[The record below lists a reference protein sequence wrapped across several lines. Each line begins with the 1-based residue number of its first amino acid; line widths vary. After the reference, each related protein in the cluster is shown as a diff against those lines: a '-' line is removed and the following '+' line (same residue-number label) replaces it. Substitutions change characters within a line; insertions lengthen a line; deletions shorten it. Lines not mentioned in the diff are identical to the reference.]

1 MANSNVPQDKR
12 KAKLKRRRREI
23 DRMIAKMEA
32 GGAAPQGQ
40 GAAVKDLPRRIR
52 DLRKTMRYER

>member
-1 MANSNVPQDKR
+1 MANNNVPQDKR

-23 DRMIAKMEA
+23 DRLIEKMGPA
-32 GGAAPQGQ
+32 GSPDVQRQA
-40 GAAVKDLPRRIR
+40 R

>member
-23 DRMIAKMEA
+23 NRLIAKM
-32 GGAAPQGQ
+32 AAANTPD
-40 GAAVKDLPRRIR
+40 ADRKAR
-52 DLRKTMRYER
+52 DLRKTMRFER

>member
-23 DRMIAKMEA
+23 DRMIAKLTAA
-32 GGAAPQGQ
+32 GTPDVARQAREL
-40 GAAVKDLPRRIR
+40 K
-52 DLRKTMRYER
+52 KTMRYER

>member
-23 DRMIAKMEA
+23 DRLVEKLTAA
-32 GGAAPQGQ
+32 GTPDAEHKA
-40 GAAVKDLPRRIR
+40 R
-52 DLRKTMRYER
+52 DLRKNMRYAR

>member
-23 DRMIAKMEA
+23 NRLIEKI
-32 GGAAPQGQ
+32 GATGAPD
-40 GAAVKDLPRRIR
+40 AARQAR

>member
-23 DRMIAKMEA
+23 NRLIEKM
-32 GGAAPQGQ
+32 GASSPEVERQA
-40 GAAVKDLPRRIR
+40 R

>member
-23 DRMIAKMEA
+23 NRLIEKLGDTPEA
-32 GGAAPQGQ
+32 ARKA
-40 GAAVKDLPRRIR
+40 R